1 MGSVDSSMVTPVLE
15 MLWLERELDT
25 FCEIFIFWTIYKIT
39 KASKA
44 MNSDPLS
51 IILSRF
57 LVILF
62 QMTIIKALK
71 SIW

>member
-1 MGSVDSSMVTPVLE
+1 MGNVDNSMVTPVLE

-25 FCEIFIFWTIYKIT
+25 FCEISIFWTICKIT

-57 LVILF
+57 LVIMF
-62 QMTIIKALK
+62 QMMILKAVK